1 MINREVLSSSLRS
14 KKLLIK
20 LLLSYLGTAIVA
32 VLLITLL
39 NTYWVKN
46 ESIKDINSIT
56 ELALSNIAVLGTNMF
71 ESTQNMAFVLYNDP
85 YVKNL
90 LSSSEIDGLDIMG
103 VTYDIE
109 RLKISNPSIFS
120 VYVWN
125 KNSIVFRTSRGIGYE
140 ESHETISEIVKE
152 GPVLYPVPRRISNNS
167 DKPVDVYTI
176 IYHEPGLGDDSA
188 IVLNIDANAL
198 YNQVYTEFSKPQQ
211 DIFIVDK
218 TGKVLLHN
226 DIERLSANIKNET
239 YFRNAV
245 AADRS
250 SGSFSVYDGGH
261 NWVYN
266 YVIAKNKK
274 YIVFSKSEYSMLFS
288 KVTKIR
294 NTILLTCSVVLVLIF
309 FLSIMLSRWLYTP
322 INNVFSNISVLFK
335 GSNISQPDKP
345 ENNEYKFISQAV
357 GSLVQRLNTLEKDN
371 ESNFNIM
378 RTAFFKSVLTEPG
391 NINKDLFPDN
401 ILKYKILNSING
413 NYCIIVMRLDN
424 YNDFLLNNNKEA
436 IDFQLSSIG
445 NISSETLK
453 EISTSTYFVMDNE
466 HLVLVISDI
475 NRDNT
480 GYEEEITEAVE
491 HAQDSILKLLN
502 IGITIGISGVSS
514 NIFDIKDKYDEA
526 FGFTNYRFIYG
537 KNTIFTGKTVKIK
550 EMEKDKVNH
559 YANAILNS
567 IKNGSKDAYCDF
579 IFKYYSLI
587 RNCSYDKIVKLFFQL
602 ANSILHL
609 PEELQT
615 SHKGSMEFD
624 IQDIYAKIRSFES
637 YEDLINWFEELF
649 DKTETIL
656 CNIRNKKNPDLV
668 EQVLKYI
675 NENYRD
681 SNISANIIADKLSI
695 TPQYFSKIFNEYAG
709 VSFPDYINNVRLEK
723 AKELIL
729 SNEKLNIGSIYEMVG
744 YNNRSYFTSSFTK
757 KYGISP
763 GRFRSETASK
773 KISES

>member
-71 ESTQNMAFVLYNDP
+71 ESSQNTAFVLYNDS

-90 LSSSEIDGLDIMG
+90 LSSSEVNGLDIMG

-109 RLKISNPSIFS
+109 RLKITNPFIFS

-125 KNSIVFRTSRGIGYE
+125 KSSIVFRTSRGIGYE
-140 ESHETISEIVKE
+140 ENHETISEIVKK
-152 GPVLYPVPRRISNNS
+152 GPVLYPIPRKISNNS
-167 DKPVDVYTI
+167 GKPVNVYTI
-176 IYHEPGLGDDSA
+176 IYHEPGLGEDSA
-188 IVLNIDANAL
+188 IVLNIDAKAL
-198 YNQVYTEFSKPQQ
+198 YNQVYTEFSKPRQ

-239 YFRNAV
+239 CFRNAV
-245 AADRS
+245 AAGRS
-250 SGSFSVYDGGH
+250 SGSFSVYEDGH

-309 FLSIMLSRWLYTP
+309 LLSIMLSRWLYTP
-322 INNVFSNISVLFK
+322 INNVFSNINILFK
-335 GSNISQPDKP
+335 GSNLSQPDKP

-371 ESNFNIM
+371 ESSFNIM
-378 RTAFFKSVLTEPG
+378 RMAFFKSILTEPG
-391 NINKDLFPDN
+391 NINKDIFRDN
-401 ILKYKILNSING
+401 ILKYKILSATND
-413 NYCIIVMRLDN
+413 NYCIIVMRVDN
-424 YNDFLLNNNKEA
+424 YNDFLVNNNKEA

-445 NISSETLK
+445 NITSETLK
-453 EISTSTYFVMDNE
+453 KTAFNTYFVMDYE
-466 HLVLVISDI
+466 HIILVVSDI
-475 NRDNT
+475 DRENNE
-480 GYEEEITEAVE
+480 YEEQISEAMK
-491 HAQDSILKLLN
+491 HAQDAILKLLN
-502 IGITIGISGVSS
+502 IGITIGISEVSN
-514 NIFDIKDKYDEA
+514 NIFDIKDQYNKA
-526 FGFTNYRFIYG
+526 FSFTNYRLIYG
-537 KNTIFTGKTVKIK
+537 RNNIITGKAVKIK
-550 EMEKDKVNH
+550 DLEKDKINH
-559 YANAILNS
+559 YTNAILNS
-567 IKNGSKDAYCDF
+567 IKSSSKDAYCDF
-579 IFKYYSLI
+579 ILKYFNLI
-587 RNCSYDKIVKLFFQL
+587 KNCSYDKIVKLFFQL

-609 PEELQT
+609 PEELQS
-615 SHKGSMEFD
+615 SHTGSMEFD
-624 IQDIYAKIRSFES
+624 IRDVYAKIRSFES
-637 YEDLINWFEELF
+637 YEDLFNWFEELF
-649 DKTETIL
+649 HKTETIIS
-656 CNIRNKKNPDLV
+656 NIKNKKNPDLI

-675 NENYRD
+675 NENYKE
-681 SNISANIIADKLSI
+681 SNISANSIADKLSI

-709 VSFPDYINNVRLEK
+709 VSFPDYINNIRLEK
-723 AKELIL
+723 AKALIL

-773 KISES
+773 NIIES

>member
-1 MINREVLSSSLRS
+1 MINREVLSSSLKS

-56 ELALSNIAVLGTNMF
+56 ELALSNIGVLGTNMF
-71 ESTQNMAFVLYNDP
+71 ESSQNTAFVLYNDS

-90 LSSSEIDGLDIMG
+90 LSSGEINGLDIMG

-109 RLKISNPSIFS
+109 RLKITNPSIFS

-125 KNSIVFRTSRGIGYE
+125 KSSIVFRTSRGIGYE
-140 ESHETISEIVKE
+140 ENYETISEIVKE
-152 GPVLYPVPRRISNNS
+152 GPVLHPIPRRISNNK

-188 IVLNIDANAL
+188 IVLNIAANSL

-211 DIFIVDK
+211 DFFMVDK
-218 TGKVLLHN
+218 NGKVLLHN
-226 DIERLSANIKNET
+226 DAERLSTNIKNET
-239 YFRNAV
+239 YFRKAV
-245 AADRS
+245 AAGLS
-250 SGSFSVYDGGH
+250 SGSFSAYEDGRK
-261 NWVYN
+261 WVYN
-266 YVIAKNKK
+266 YVITKNKK
-274 YIVFSKSEYSMLFS
+274 YIVFSKSEYRMLFS
-288 KVTKIR
+288 KVTQIR
-294 NTILLTCSVVLVLIF
+294 NTILLTCSIVLVLIVL
-309 FLSIMLSRWLYTP
+309 LSIMLSRWLYTP
-322 INNVFSNISVLFK
+322 INNVFSNISILFK
-335 GSNISQPDKP
+335 GSNISQSDKP

-371 ESNFNIM
+371 ESSFNIM
-378 RTAFFKSVLTEPG
+378 RVAFFKSILTEPG
-391 NINKDLFPDN
+391 NINRDAFRDN
-401 ILKYKILNSING
+401 ILKYKILNALND

-424 YNDFLLNNNKEA
+424 YNDFLFNNNKEA

-445 NISSETLK
+445 NITSETLK
-453 EISTSTYFVMDNE
+453 KISSNTYFVMDYE
-466 HLVLVISDI
+466 HIVLVLSDI
-475 NRDNT
+475 DRDNNE
-480 GYEEEITEAVE
+480 YEEQILEAMK
-491 HAQDSILKLLN
+491 HAQDAILKLLN
-502 IGITIGISGVSS
+502 IGITIGISEVTD
-514 NIFDIKDKYDEA
+514 NIFDMKDLYNKA
-526 FGFTNYRFIYG
+526 FIFTNYRLIYG
-537 KNTIFTGKTVKIK
+537 KNNIITGKALKIK
-550 EMEKDKVNH
+550 DVEKDKVNH
-559 YANAILNS
+559 YTNAILNS
-567 IKNGSKDAYCDF
+567 IKNSSKDAYGDF
-579 IFKYYSLI
+579 LLKYFNLI
-587 RNCSYDKIVKLFFQL
+587 KYCSYDKIVKLFFQL

-609 PEELQT
+609 PEELQS

-624 IQDIYAKIRSFES
+624 IQDIYTKIRSFES
-637 YEDLINWFEELF
+637 YEDLFNWFEELF
-649 DKTETIL
+649 CKTETIKS
-656 CNIRNKKNPDLV
+656 NIKNKKNPDLI

-675 NENYRD
+675 NENYKE

-695 TPQYFSKIFNEYAG
+695 TPQYFSKIFNEYVG

-729 SNEKLNIGSIYEMVG
+729 SNEKLNIGSIYELVG

>member
-1 MINREVLSSSLRS
+1 MINREILLSSLKS

-32 VLLITLL
+32 VLLITLI
-39 NTYWVKN
+39 NTYWVRN

-71 ESTQNMAFVLYNDP
+71 ESSQNTAFVLYNDS

-90 LSSSEIDGLDIMG
+90 LSASEVNGLDIMG

-125 KNSIVFRTSRGIGYE
+125 KSSIVFRTSRGIGYE
-140 ESHETISEIVKE
+140 EDYKTISEIVKK
-152 GPVLYPVPRRISNNS
+152 GLVLYPIPRKISNNR
-167 DKPVDVYTI
+167 DKPVNVYTI
-176 IYHEPGLGDDSA
+176 VYHEPGLGEDSA

-198 YNQVYTEFSKPQQ
+198 YNQVYTEFSNPEQ

-218 TGKVLLHN
+218 NGDILLHN
-226 DIERLSANIKNET
+226 DIESLSKNIKDET
-239 YFRNAV
+239 YFRNAFTTG
-245 AADRS
+245 S
-250 SGSFSVYDGGH
+250 KSGSFTVNESGKKL
-261 NWVYN
+261 VYN
-266 YVIAKNKK
+266 YVFTKNKK
-274 YIVFSKSEYSMLFS
+274 YIVFSKSEYSTLFS

-294 NTILLTCSVVLVLIF
+294 NTILFTCTIVLGLIF
-309 FLSIMLSRWLYTP
+309 LVSIILSRWLYTP
-322 INNVFSNISVLFK
+322 INNVFSNINMLFK
-335 GSNISQPDKP
+335 GSNISQADNP

-357 GSLVQRLNTLEKDN
+357 GGLVQRLNTLEKDN

-378 RTAFFKSVLTEPG
+378 RMAFFKSILTEPE
-391 NINKDLFPDN
+391 NINKDTFREN
-401 ILKYKILNSING
+401 ILKYKVLNTINDS
-413 NYCIIVMRLDN
+413 YCIVVMRLDN
-424 YNDFLLNNNKEA
+424 YNDFLINNNKEA

-445 NISSETLK
+445 NITSETLK
-453 EISTSTYFVMDNE
+453 KILINTYFVMDSE
-466 HLVLVISDI
+466 HVVLVISDI
-475 NRDNT
+475 NKNNNE
-480 GYEEEITEAVE
+480 YEAQIIEAMK
-491 HAQDSILKLLN
+491 HAQDAILKLLN
-502 IGITIGISGVSS
+502 IGITVGISGLS
-514 NIFDIKDKYDEA
+514 NNVYDIKEQYNKA
-526 FGFTNYRFIYG
+526 FSLTNYRLIYG
-537 KNTIFTGKTVKIK
+537 KNTIFTGKAIEYMDV
-550 EMEKDKVNH
+550 EKDKVNH
-559 YANAILNS
+559 YTNAILNS
-567 IKNGSKDAYCDF
+567 IKNGSKDAYSDF
-579 IFKYYSLI
+579 VFKYFNLI
-587 RNCSYDKIVKLFFQL
+587 RNYNYDKIVKLLFQL
-602 ANSILHL
+602 TNSILHL
-609 PEELQT
+609 PDELQP

-637 YEDLINWFEELF
+637 YGDLFNWFEELF
-649 DKTETIL
+649 NKTETIMS
-656 CNIRNKKNPDLV
+656 NIKNKKNPDLI

-675 NENYRD
+675 NENYKE

-695 TPQYFSKIFNEYAG
+695 TPQYFSKIFNEYVG

-729 SNEKLNIGSIYEMVG
+729 SNEKLNIGSIYELVG

-763 GRFRSETASK
+763 GRFRSESASK